1 MISLKFKSLQNLYRK
16 SPDQTQ
22 TNALEVVVFY
32 ELIKVDAEQ
41 LKSQKCLSL
50 FEHISKAPTLA
61 VRMTISY
68 IRLDLIPLYNAC
80 IFISLY

>member
-32 ELIKVDAEQ
+32 ELIKVYAEQ
-41 LKSQKCLSL
+41 LKRNQ
-50 FEHISKAPTLA
+50 
-61 VRMTISY
+61 
-68 IRLDLIPLYNAC
+68 
-80 IFISLY
+80 